1 MLLYC
6 GQDIT
11 PTLYCQLLNHVM
23 ENYCHPQQ
31 HGALHVFYDQQRHA
45 HRLVLIYAV
54 LPWQIVQQF
63 DQRPI

>member
-54 LPWQIVQQF
+54 LP
-63 DQRPI
+63 